1 MGSSSPDGT
10 AFVPFALHSVCGKQP
25 SSPGHCALRPIS
37 QGIEQ
42 DEDASAKFSPQK
54 NEPDCLQDAAGK
66 HEVPTG
72 HWLSDPLGHGTSH
85 LVDAS
90 AELVPQ

>member
-10 AFVPFALHSVCGKQP
+10 AFVPLALQSVCGKQP
-25 SSPGHCALRPIS
+25 DSPGHCALRPMS

-42 DEDASAKFSPQK
+42 DEDASSKLSPQK
-54 NEPDCLQDAAGK
+54 NEADCLQDAAGK

-72 HWLSDPLGHGTSH
+72 HWLSDPLGHGTRQ

-90 AELVPQ
+90 VILDPQ